1 MFSSVQIEL
10 CAVQNEVDEVL
21 TPPFSQESGTS
32 DILVPPP
39 APPSSLLPVVG
50 GGVDGSTA
58 ASVGP
63 TAADL
68 VRMHAVLEDAL
79 DDEVIMDILEGAQ
92 QLFFVLE
99 NVVVRAGPLQPLLP

>member
-1 MFSSVQIEL
+1 MRG
-10 CAVQNEVDEVL
+10 EVDEVL

-39 APPSSLLPVVG
+39 APPSSLLPVVGGGAG

-99 NVVVRAGPLQPLLP
+99 NVIVRAGPLQPLLP

>member
-1 MFSSVQIEL
+1 MRG
-10 CAVQNEVDEVL
+10 EVDEVL

-58 ASVGP
+58 ASYVGP

>member
-1 MFSSVQIEL
+1 MRG
-10 CAVQNEVDEVL
+10 EVDEVL

-58 ASVGP
+58 AASVGP

-68 VRMHAVLEDAL
+68 VRMHAVLEVAL